1 MQTVISCPGCGVPAE
16 IADRFS
22 LPSTDGPVEHV
33 VVDCAAGHHYRMAA
47 DRPRFPSQPDP
58 PMLGPGYSTRGGDG
72 RASLP
77 RSHRAVSASTGSA
90 ASWQVSAAAAA
101 LSGASSDAA

>member
-1 MQTVISCPGCGVPAE
+1 VQTVISCPGCGVPAE

-47 DRPRFPSQPDP
+47 DRPRFPDP
-58 PMLGPGYSTRGGDG
+58 GGTFHHEQAA
-72 RASLP
+72 RSLARRRQLP
-77 RSHRAVSASTGSA
+77 RITASSASRLSSGSSSCGIAA
-90 ASWQVSAAAAA
+90 AS
-101 LSGASSDAA
+101 

>member
-1 MQTVISCPGCGVPAE
+1 VQTVISCPGCGVPAE

-47 DRPRFPSQPDP
+47 DRLPARQV
-58 PMLGPGYSTRGGDG
+58 TAG
-72 RASLP
+72 RAKAGRL
-77 RSHRAVSASTGSA
+77 RDRVS
-90 ASWQVSAAAAA
+90 
-101 LSGASSDAA
+101 

>member
-47 DRPRFPSQPDP
+47 DRLPARQA
-58 PMLGPGYSTRGGDG
+58 TAG
-72 RASLP
+72 RAKAGRL
-77 RSHRAVSASTGSA
+77 RDRVS
-90 ASWQVSAAAAA
+90 
-101 LSGASSDAA
+101 